1 MFVSKVAEA
10 LYQRGIISYP
20 RTETDF
26 FKEGTSINMSTNV
39 YAIVDMKN
47 NYNRDWCSESA
58 HWTQTTFQVGKF
70 CIKSDW

>member
-47 NYNRDWCSESA
+47 NYNRD
-58 HWTQTTFQVGKF
+58 
-70 CIKSDW
+70 